1 LVERKLLPRR
11 EERPA
16 GLRIVLVEDNAQISA
31 LLAELL
37 AALGHEVCATATT
50 EVEAVAAAARH
61 GPDLMI
67 VDAHLQAGSGISAMD
82 TILRLTAMP
91 HFFIT
96 GGARR
101 IFPTGATVLLKPFGK
116 VSLMAALDSV
126 MRQSTALAPG
136 ETSAEPHPIAGFV
149 NRPE

>member
-1 LVERKLLPRR
+1 MT
-11 EERPA
+11 

-37 AALGHEVCATATT
+37 IALGRKVCVTATT

-67 VDAHLQAGSGISAMD
+67 VDAQLQAGSGISAMD

-101 IFPTGATVLLKPFGK
+101 IFPVGATVLLKPFGK
-116 VSLMAALDSV
+116 VSLMAALDCV
-126 MRQSTALAPG
+126 TGQSAVLVSG
-136 ETSAEPHPIAGFV
+136 KTSAEPQPIAGFI

>member
-1 LVERKLLPRR
+1 MT
-11 EERPA
+11 

-37 AALGHEVCATATT
+37 AALGHEICATATT
-50 EVEAVAAAARH
+50 EVEAVAAAALH

-67 VDAHLQAGSGISAMD
+67 VDAHLQTGSGVSAME

-101 IFPTGATVLLKPFGK
+101 IFPAGATVLLKPFGM
-116 VSLMAALDSV
+116 VSLLAALDSV
-126 MRQSTALAPG
+126 TRQSAAPASTA
-136 ETSAEPHPIAGFV
+136 
-149 NRPE
+149 

>member
-1 LVERKLLPRR
+1 MT
-11 EERPA
+11 

-50 EVEAVAAAARH
+50 EVGAVTAAALH

-67 VDAHLQAGSGISAMD
+67 VDAHLKTGSGVSAME

-101 IFPTGATVLLKPFGK
+101 IFPAGAIVLLKPFGT

-126 MRQSTALAPG
+126 TRQSAAPASTA
-136 ETSAEPHPIAGFV
+136 
-149 NRPE
+149 

>member
-1 LVERKLLPRR
+1 MT
-11 EERPA
+11 

-37 AALGHEVCATATT
+37 AGLGHEVCATATT
-50 EVEAVAAAARH
+50 EVEAVAAAALH
-61 GPDLMI
+61 GPGLMI
-67 VDAHLQAGSGISAMD
+67 VDAHLRTGSGVSAME

-96 GGARR
+96 GGTRR
-101 IFPTGATVLLKPFGK
+101 VFPAGATVLLKPFGT

-126 MRQSTALAPG
+126 TRQSAAPASTA
-136 ETSAEPHPIAGFV
+136 
-149 NRPE
+149 

>member
-1 LVERKLLPRR
+1 MT
-11 EERPA
+11 

-37 AALGHEVCATATT
+37 VALGHEVCAIATT
-50 EVEAVAAAARH
+50 EVEAIAAAARY

-67 VDAHLQAGSGISAMD
+67 VDAHLHAGSGLSAMD

-101 IFPTGATVLLKPFGK
+101 IFPAGATVLLKPFSK
-116 VSLMAALDSV
+116 ASLMAALDSV
-126 MRQSTALAPG
+126 TGQSAATDEIP
-136 ETSAEPHPIAGFV
+136 V
-149 NRPE
+149 